1 MMQVLGAEKASMKL
15 LKRFYFPACEL
26 GTKALWFTYESI
38 YKRVLLSHTNYH
50 LLARSSQY
58 NRTLL

>member
-26 GTKALWFTYESI
+26 GTEASGL
-38 YKRVLLSHTNYH
+38 HT
-50 LLARSSQY
+50 SE
-58 NRTLL
+58 